1 MGFIRNK
8 EIVPDFL
15 VHLICILIC
24 AAIGGLYVCLAAVL
38 FTALHFFVTGM
49 RYGKIRKLCADI
61 DSIIY
66 GNYSVDIADY
76 REGELAVLTDEIY
89 KVLTRLKEQGEM
101 LKKDKIWLMD
111 SIADISHQLRTPLT
125 SVNLLISMLSDED
138 TDIKRR
144 HEIITELKKKLTSVE
159 WLIESLLKMSRLDAG
174 AVKFASEDTNLSDII
189 YGAYDTVAVPME
201 LREQEFNYESTDE
214 IIYCD
219 KKWMVE
225 AVSNIFKNCMEH
237 TPLGGSINV
246 SVKNTSVYTEI
257 TISDT
262 GCGFEEKDIPHVFER
277 FYKGS
282 DSAEESFGIGLCL
295 SNMIISSQN
304 GTIKADNY
312 NGSARF
318 VIKLYKTIM

>member
-8 EIVPDFL
+8 EIVLDFL
-15 VHLICILIC
+15 VHFLCILIC
-24 AAIGGLYVCLAAVL
+24 AFIGGMSVCLAAVL
-38 FTALHFFVTGM
+38 FAALHFLITGI
-49 RYGKIRKLCADI
+49 RYRKIRKLCIDI

-66 GNYSVDIADY
+66 GNYLVDIEEY

-101 LKKDKIWLMD
+101 LKKDKICLMD

-138 TDIKRR
+138 TDTMRR

-174 AVKFASEDTNLSDII
+174 AVKFASENTKLSDII

-201 LREQEFNYESTDE
+201 LREQRFDYKSGDE

-219 KKWMVE
+219 RKWMVE
-225 AVSNIFKNCMEH
+225 AISNILKNCMEH
-237 TPLGGSINV
+237 TPLGGII
-246 SVKNTSVYTEI
+246 SVTVKDTSVYTEI
-257 TISDT
+257 IITDT
-262 GCGFEEKDIPHVFER
+262 GCGFSEEDIPHVFER

-282 DSAEESFGIGLCL
+282 DSSDESFGIGLCL

-318 VIKLYKTIM
+318 VIKLYKTIV